1 MPAAT
6 GCDSKW
12 LWAYF
17 APPFLQMEIHSTSHL
32 HITADMDEETKTKL
46 RREKNR

>member
-1 MPAAT
+1 MLFV
-6 GCDSKW
+6 CCQVE
-12 LWAYF
+12 L
-17 APPFLQMEIHSTSHL
+17 HSTSHL